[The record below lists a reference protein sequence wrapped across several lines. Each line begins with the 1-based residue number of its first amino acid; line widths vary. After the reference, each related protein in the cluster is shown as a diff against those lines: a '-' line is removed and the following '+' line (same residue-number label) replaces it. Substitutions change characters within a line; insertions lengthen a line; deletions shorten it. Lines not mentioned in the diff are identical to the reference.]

1 MVKVSI
7 SSQRINRQHAYPFK
21 TDSLRITLPHF
32 CGVPAN
38 VFDLTLI
45 MREGRQIQIEGSLQN
60 N

>member
-7 SSQRINRQHAYPFK
+7 SSQRINREHVYPFK
-21 TDSLRITLPHF
+21 IDSLRITLPRF
-32 CGVPAN
+32 CGVPAK

-45 MREGRQIQIEGSLQN
+45 MREGRQIQMDGSLQN